1 VLTCVLLL
9 VACSIDSSTEPEVV
23 PVASAET
30 TGATVATTDATTTT
44 RPPPSSEGF
53 IRIGDTVYELTV
65 TCYATGAGEVLAI
78 GVGTAPDT
86 GEPVEAFVQAYLG
99 SPYVGMRIGSGEGEL
114 IESSLDGSLD
124 LYLRDDKIEASAI
137 RFVRDLDLE
146 TGAGE
151 SVGVGQIEIA
161 CLHYETELPA

>member
-23 PVASAET
+23 PAASAET
-30 TGATVATTDATTTT
+30 TGATVATTVATTTT
-44 RPPPSSEGF
+44 RPPPASEGF
-53 IRIGDTVYELTV
+53 IRIADTVYELTV
-65 TCYATGAGEVLAI
+65 TCFATGAGEVLAI

-137 RFVRDLDLE
+137 RFVRHLDLE

-151 SVGVGQIEIA
+151 SVGVGQIEID

>member
-23 PVASAET
+23 PAASAET
-30 TGATVATTDATTTT
+30 TGATVATTTT
-44 RPPPSSEGF
+44 RPPPASEGF
-53 IRIGDTVYELTV
+53 IRIADTVYELTV

-151 SVGVGQIEIA
+151 SVGVGQIEID